1 VAAVS
6 NRVPVPFKT
15 ARAAGDYF
23 GDANRAA
30 AARRL
35 PLAGLPSARGR
46 ARMDGRTVRPHPS
59 AARDFDL
66 RWTGTC
72 GTCCWVMRGKESVQH
87 LDRHLGN
94 LPVDPACREA
104 STL

>member
-1 VAAVS
+1 VRPRLAAFRS
-6 NRVPVPFKT
+6 LGCLL
-15 ARAAGDYF
+15 RAAE
-23 GDANRAA
+23 
-30 AARRL
+30 
-35 PLAGLPSARGR
+35 LAWI
-46 ARMDGRTVRPHPS
+46 RTVRPHPS

-72 GTCCWVMRGKESVQH
+72 GTCCWVMRGKESEQD
-87 LDRHLGN
+87 LDRHVGD